1 MHALPFAQPLVTGSH
16 DVGMDSD
23 RIRTDSIIYHILIRI
38 QILALFVSLLIR
50 LFQLVFLAGTVFFSH
65 NKSAGTMFRLVF
77 SAKRTGPLSI
87 KTNMKRCLKFGFA
100 FGYLLNLDDNVYMFT
115 CRKF

>member
-38 QILALFVSLLIR
+38 QILAMSASLLIR
-50 LFQLVFLAGTVFFSH
+50 LFQLVFLAGTIFFSH
-65 NKSAGTMFRLVF
+65 NKSARTVFRLVF

-100 FGYLLNLDDNVYMFT
+100 FGYLLDFDDNIDLFA
-115 CRKF
+115 CR